1 MMRKQLNWIL
11 PVGLA
16 VILTACG
23 NNGDANSDDQ
33 SDMDHD
39 EMEMDHGDMDHSSS
53 GEIPGGLQDADNP
66 TYEVGG
72 QAIITD
78 GHMEGMEGSE
88 ATIVGAYDTVAYS
101 VSYTPTTGGERVE
114 DHKWVI
120 QEEIEENSQEPFE
133 PGSEVTLEA
142 DHMEGMDGATATID
156 SLDQTTVYMIDYT
169 STNGDEITN
178 HKWVTEDEL
187 SPVE

>member
-1 MMRKQLNWIL
+1 MRKQLKWIL
-11 PVGLA
+11 PIGLA

-23 NNGDANSDDQ
+23 NGDDSNSDDQ
-33 SDMDHD
+33 SDIDHG
-39 EMEMDHGDMDHSSS
+39 EMDHSDMDHSSS
-53 GEIPGGLQDADNP
+53 GEIPEGLQDAENP

-78 GHMEGMEGSE
+78 GHMEGMQGSE

-120 QEEIEENSQEPFE
+120 QEEIEEDSQEPFKT
-133 PGSEVTLEA
+133 GSEVTLDA
-142 DHMEGMDGATATID
+142 DHMEGMDGAVATID
-156 SLDQTTVYMIDYT
+156 SFNQTTVYMIDFT
-169 STNGDEITN
+169 SSNGDEITN